1 MSLRS
6 LFLHMILELK
16 YTGQASGTGDGCK
29 VGKSNHNSQASA
41 ETKWNGLEVMLV
53 HTFQCFQPW

>member
-16 YTGQASGTGDGCK
+16 STGQASGTGDGCK

-41 ETKWNGLEVMLV
+41 ETK
-53 HTFQCFQPW
+53 